1 MHFTS
6 QDCKKVKYK
15 GTSKIGT
22 LMPCR
27 VIRSAAVVISSL
39 NLHQSN
45 LSFFFFL
52 LAVRWRQRRKNVDRC
67 RAVSHAA
74 LRDDSGHGCE
84 SEVKAITSWVAPL
97 SDLWP
102 LASQHS
108 VCLFSA
114 TLPSWNRIPV
124 WQQVL
129 GSLHVF
135 CLKKTQPKA
144 ESPQI
149 LRNLFYFNKPFNLF
163 F

>member
-1 MHFTS
+1 MFEVLCSIREKAGAGGSKEAQTPCYSRGLPGKKLSAFFIMVTMHFTS

-45 LSFFFFL
+45 LFFFFL
-52 LAVRWRQRRKNVDRC
+52 LAVCWRQRRKNVDHC

-102 LASQHS
+102 
-108 VCLFSA
+108 
-114 TLPSWNRIPV
+114 P
-124 WQQVL
+124 
-129 GSLHVF
+129 SLHNTLSVF
-135 CLKKTQPKA
+135 
-144 ESPQI
+144 SPQH
-149 LRNLFYFNKPFNLF
+149 F
-163 F
+163 